1 MKIVSSGSLQLS
13 GPLSRNDRIRHMSVG
28 DSVSVRIL
36 ERTGRDSAVIDLL
49 GNKVNARFT
58 AGVPREDR
66 LILVMNEIR
75 NGTLEFSLRED
86 TPVKS
91 GTNLIAQIFLR
102 EKELTPEKTR
112 AFLTLLKSRTP
123 GVFSLAA
130 LFSSGTRIPRTDD
143 VRRVLDMLRKS
154 GFPKE
159 KMFIAGGVLSGLS
172 DGEIGHLVEI
182 LNPDG
187 LLQPKNKAEI
197 AHDRVYIADA
207 ASILTEDKDFLVQ
220 WEDDEGR
227 SEVECIGTPEFYAGR
242 IETPRLGLVEFVIRK
257 EKDISVTIV
266 CDEKTHVIFSERL
279 MELRDT
285 LERYYADPSIVCLP
299 RSEWDEKVLA
309 FAENAHKRALDVSV

>member
-1 MKIVSSGSLQLS
+1 
-13 GPLSRNDRIRHMSVG
+13 MSVG

-49 GNKVNARFT
+49 GNRVNARFT

-66 LILVMNEIR
+66 LTLVMNEIR
-75 NGTLEFSLRED
+75 NGTLEFSLRDD

-91 GTNLIAQIFLR
+91 GTNPIAQIFLR
-102 EKELTPEKTR
+102 DKELSPDKTR
-112 AFLTLLKSRTP
+112 AFLSMLKTRTP
-123 GVFSLAA
+123 GLFSLAV
-130 LFSSGTRIPRTDD
+130 LFSSGTHLSRTDD
-143 VRRVLDMLRKS
+143 VRRILDMLRKS

-187 LLQPKNKAEI
+187 SLQSKNKADNGP
-197 AHDRVYIADA
+197 DRVYIADA
-207 ASILTEDKDFLVQ
+207 ASIMTEDKDFLVQ

-227 SEVECIGTPEFYAGR
+227 SEVECIGTSEFYAGR

-266 CDEKTHVIFSERL
+266 CDEKTHVIFNERL
-279 MELRDT
+279 MALRDA
-285 LERYYADPSIVCLP
+285 LERCYANPSVICFL

-309 FAENAHKRALDVSV
+309 FAENSNKRSLDVSV